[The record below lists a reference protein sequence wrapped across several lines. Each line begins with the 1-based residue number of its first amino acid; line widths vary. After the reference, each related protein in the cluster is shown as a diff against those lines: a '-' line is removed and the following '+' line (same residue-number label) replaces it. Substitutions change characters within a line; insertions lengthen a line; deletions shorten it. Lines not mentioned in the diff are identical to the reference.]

1 MEDESRPSSPQ
12 AGMSQEPASTPGTD
26 RRKSGRLTRRP
37 ELFSQSYG
45 DATPGGAK
53 RKRGNAG
60 EDDEDAEEEQGQE
73 PDDASE
79 SGGDEDEADEEELR
93 EKKRAARKKPS
104 KKSSS
109 SGTKSTAKPRT
120 TKKARVASNG
130 IAGQLAL
137 RPAANGKKPSSR
149 PRKPKVR
156 PSLAAGEH
164 GLYGKRFLYFI
175 DPLLYIY

>member
-1 MEDESRPSSPQ
+1 MEDESRPSSSQ

-26 RRKSGRLTRRP
+26 RRKSGRVTRKP

-45 DATPGGAK
+45 DTTPGGAK

-73 PDDASE
+73 PEDASE
-79 SGGDEDEADEEELR
+79 SGDDEGEADEEELR
-93 EKKRAARKKPS
+93 EKKRVARRKPS
-104 KKSSS
+104 KGSSS
-109 SGTKSTAKPRT
+109 SVTKSTAKPRMM
-120 TKKARVASNG
+120 KKARVAGNG

-137 RPAANGKKPSSR
+137 RPATNGKKPSSR
-149 PRKPKVR
+149 ARKPKVR

-164 GLYGKRFLYFI
+164 GLYGRHFLYFI